1 MTMSKKHYK
10 DMAVRLGNLRF
21 KYKDKSSSNTAD
33 LIMDYEDRINEFFNS
48 FSDTYDG
55 VLFYDAISKRVRDLV
70 NQENEERIKKHEKA
84 LETLGVSN
92 DKIQFGWNL
101 HKSSE

>member
-21 KYKDKSSSNTAD
+21 KYKDKSNSNTAD

-48 FSDTYDG
+48 FSNTYDG
-55 VLFYDAISKRVRDLV
+55 VLYFDAISRRVRDLA
-70 NQENEERIKKHEKA
+70 NLENEERIKKHEKA
-84 LETLGVSN
+84 LETL
-92 DKIQFGWNL
+92 QFGWNL
-101 HKSSE
+101 YKSSE

>member
-48 FSDTYDG
+48 FSDTYNSA
-55 VLFYDAISKRVRDLV
+55 LFYELISEKVRDRA

>member
-1 MTMSKKHYK
+1 MTITKKHFTA
-10 DMAVRLGNLRF
+10 MAIRLGGLRF
-21 KYKDKSSSNTAD
+21 KYKGKTSVSTAD
-33 LIMDYEDRINEFFNS
+33 LIMDYENMIHEFFNLS
-48 FSDTYDG
+48 STYYNDDK
-55 VLFYDAISKRVRDLV
+55 FFDAISERFRDLV

>member
-1 MTMSKKHYK
+1 MTITKKHYK

-55 VLFYDAISKRVRDLV
+55 VLFYDAISKRVRDRV
-70 NQENEERIKKHEKA
+70 NQENEERIRKHVKA
-84 LETLGVSN
+84 EEMLS
-92 DKIQFGWNL
+92 KSQFGIVN
-101 HKSSE
+101 K

>member
-1 MTMSKKHYK
+1 MTITKKHYK

-48 FSDTYDG
+48 FSDTYDV
-55 VLFYDAISKRVRDLV
+55 VLVKQMKSELKNMR
-70 NQENEERIKKHEKA
+70 KH
-84 LETLGVSN
+84 
-92 DKIQFGWNL
+92 WRR
-101 HKSSE
+101 